1 MIPFATLKYNTEH
14 YVNYGSCHKC
24 FRALQGKGIV
34 INHTPSA
41 IGVIIGMSYHRN
53 SRITRRTPYGKRR
66 AQPERRRSIVVLL
79 LLLLLW
85 SICLGIGLAQ
95 ATEPLSSLKA
105 IAQATPSAPVRP
117 SVPPASETT
126 AADEIAENEKIGT
139 VDVVPEKFRS
149 GQKLYLENCATCHV
163 GIPPAVMPS
172 QTWQQLIQD
181 PEHYGATIQP
191 LASPEIQILWQ
202 YLREYSRPL
211 AAGESTPYRIYQS
224 RLFEALHPR
233 VKFTE
238 KVTLNSCQSCHPGAG
253 VYDFRRLTAE
263 WQNAP

>member
-1 MIPFATLKYNTEH
+1 
-14 YVNYGSCHKC
+14 
-24 FRALQGKGIV
+24 
-34 INHTPSA
+34 
-41 IGVIIGMSYHRN
+41 MSYHRN
-53 SRITRRTPYGKRR
+53 SRITRRTAQGMRR
-66 AQPERRRSIVVLL
+66 SQPERRRSIVVLL

-95 ATEPLSSLKA
+95 ATEPLSLKP
-105 IAQATPSAPVRP
+105 IAQTTTPTAPARP
-117 SVPPASETT
+117 SETPVSETT
-126 AADEIAENEKIGT
+126 SSSEAIGT
-139 VDVVPEKFRS
+139 VDSVPEKFRF

-181 PEHYGATIQP
+181 SEHYGATIQP
-191 LASPEIQILWQ
+191 LASPEIQFLWQ

-211 AAGESTPYRIYQS
+211 ATGEPIPYRFHQS
-224 RLFEALHPR
+224 RLFNALHPR

-238 KVTLNSCQSCHPGAG
+238 KVTLNSCKSCHPGAG
-253 VYDFRRLTAE
+253 AYDFRRLTAE